1 MKGLANL
8 SPHVHGTVMQLDVN
22 VNHSETNY
30 RHAAATQ
37 YLLHICVT
45 TVDILWVWAMATYHH
60 WLVLLETSLL
70 VGLLPQTVQA
80 QGEQHV
86 NINFIV
92 VQLYY
97 VCRCT
102 LQTISLM

>member
-1 MKGLANL
+1 
-8 SPHVHGTVMQLDVN
+8 
-22 VNHSETNY
+22 
-30 RHAAATQ
+30 
-37 YLLHICVT
+37 
-45 TVDILWVWAMATYHH
+45 MATYHH

-102 LQTISLM
+102 LQTTSLM